1 MKFTI
6 ATLTAVMLSLTTVD
20 VNAVKIHTTMKQ
32 KKAIAKHSIPDDVAL
47 FMDDIEQP
55 EIDED
60 EIEDFLNALEYDAEI
75 DWDHVEED
83 YEDYQDCESED
94 KAKSEDKSKPEAEDK
109 SEDKAEAKSEDK
121 AEAKPEVDTPVLATW
136 DTLSCNPGEFE
147 IAGTCEICPAGHMSY
162 NDSQSCT
169 LCPDNY
175 YSAAG
180 SAECTICPDGFSSI
194 SPAAFCDSM
203 EEASQ
208 LA

>member
-47 FMDDIEQP
+47 FMVDDIEQP
-55 EIDED
+55 EIDEED
-60 EIEDFLNALEYDAEI
+60 IEDFLKAIEDDAEI
-75 DWDHVEED
+75 DWDYYEEVYYGEED
-83 YEDYQDCESED
+83 LEEV
-94 KAKSEDKSKPEAEDK
+94 EAEVK

-121 AEAKPEVDTPVLATW
+121 AEAKPESEAMPEVDTQVLVTW
-136 DTLSCNPGEFE
+136 DTLVCNAGEYEMAGSCYECPPGF
-147 IAGTCEICPAGHMSY
+147 MSFH
-162 NDSQSCT
+162 DSQSCT

-175 YSAAG
+175 YSVGG
-180 SAECTICPDGFSSI
+180 SSECTICPDGYSSI
-194 SPAAFCDSM
+194 SPAGSCDSM
-203 EEASQ
+203 ETASQ